1 MEPEAGMPGA
11 PASAAPGIIAEYGGA
26 GGMANMNNRVNQRA
40 KLQEELTKP
49 FNPPTMSLEEFADR
63 EMARAQEREAKSAAA
78 EEAKAEEDSDD
89 EAVHDRK
96 TKEAREGHDGSG
108 AHFPR
113 RGPGGGGRHAPV
125 HRLRRKDAAGQAWL
139 ACRCAGGPG

>member
-11 PASAAPGIIAEYGGA
+11 PASAAPGIVAEYGGV

-96 TKEAREGHDGSG
+96 TKEAREWDDWKDAHPKGSG
-108 AHFPR
+108 NTKR
-113 RGPGGGGRHAPV
+113 I
-125 HRLRRKDAAGQAWL
+125 
-139 ACRCAGGPG
+139 